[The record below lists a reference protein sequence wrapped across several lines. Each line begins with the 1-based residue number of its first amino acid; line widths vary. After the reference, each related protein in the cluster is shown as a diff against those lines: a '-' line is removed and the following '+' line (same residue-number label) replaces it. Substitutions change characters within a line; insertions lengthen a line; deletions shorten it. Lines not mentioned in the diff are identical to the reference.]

1 MNRVPVTDNRSHRP
15 AEATYRDASI
25 RPIVD
30 NDISINP
37 AGRIPAMSQPYGGPY
52 GPADSL

>member
-15 AEATYRDASI
+15 AEAAYRDASI